1 MKSKQTLQVILS
13 LVAMVG
19 SGLWIWFHEVKGPG
33 PQSALHRSVGTV
45 LAEECL
51 RTMSSRGRLLVI
63 ALEPGSSEV
72 LDLQVEAF
80 RGVIRQ
86 RGKGVEMTVVEVE
99 AREDSRK
106 GPGFGLSSSR
116 LGRILRKNAESDLV
130 VSFLGLPEVEETK
143 ETGGD
148 KGKAREDVKATGK
161 GKGKGKGHGKESGMA
176 AEDVGGRRPKFVVL
190 SRSLKKVGPLM
201 VSGAVEVA
209 VVPRFEFPS
218 PVKGVPRS
226 EREWFDMAFQAV
238 RAETM
243 GMPLRP

>member
-19 SGLWIWFHEVKGPG
+19 SGIWIWFHEVKGPG

-51 RTMSSRGRLLVI
+51 RAMSSRGRLLVI
-63 ALEPGSSEV
+63 ALESGSSEA

-148 KGKAREDVKATGK
+148 KGKASEDVKAK
-161 GKGKGKGHGKESGMA
+161 GKGKEKGMV

-243 GMPLRP
+243 GMPLKP